1 MKKHHTVKELPDT
14 ERPYEKCFEKGA
26 EYLSDAELLAV
37 ILRTGAVGIQ
47 SLDLAKEL
55 LGYQDRGLL
64 NLYSMSKE
72 EMMKFEGIG
81 KVKAIQLKCI
91 AELSKRISCQNAR
104 KSITLD
110 NAKSVADYYMEQMCH
125 EPKEKLIVSLFS
137 NSGKL
142 ITEQTVSVGTID
154 SSYVSPR
161 EIFYAAI
168 NHNAAYIIL
177 LHNHPSGDS
186 RPSTSDIQ
194 ITRRLQSCGELMN
207 IPIADHIIIGEHCY
221 YSFRENGQL

>member
-1 MKKHHTVKELPDT
+1 MRKHHTVKELPDT

-26 EYLSDAELLAV
+26 AYLSDAELLAV
-37 ILRTGAVGIQ
+37 ILRTGAAGIQ
-47 SLDLAKEL
+47 SVDLASEL
-55 LGYQDRGLL
+55 LEYHRGGLL
-64 NLYSMSKE
+64 NLYAMSKE
-72 EMMKFEGIG
+72 EMMKLDGIG

-91 AELSKRISCQNAR
+91 AELSKRISRLNAR
-104 KSITLD
+104 ESVTLD
-110 NAKSVADYYMEQMCH
+110 SAKSVADYYMEQMCH
-125 EPKEKLIVSLFS
+125 EPQEHLVVSLFS
-137 NSGKL
+137 NSGRL
-142 ITEQTVSVGTID
+142 IAEQTVSVGTLS

-186 RPSTSDIQ
+186 QPSSSDIQ
-194 ITRRLQSCGELMN
+194 ITRRLRECGELMN

-221 YSFRENGQL
+221 YSFRENGQI